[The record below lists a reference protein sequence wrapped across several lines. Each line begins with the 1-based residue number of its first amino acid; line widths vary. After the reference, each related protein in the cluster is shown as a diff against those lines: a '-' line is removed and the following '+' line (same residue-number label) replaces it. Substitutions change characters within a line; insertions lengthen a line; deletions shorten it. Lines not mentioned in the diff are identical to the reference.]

1 MRSLTK
7 RCHPFSASVLLA
19 LACAMAHAAE
29 NPETASGVGG
39 RALAKE
45 VAAKGWIVYST
56 KTPHGDYDVFLSRP
70 DGSSKRNL
78 TQTPDFNEYGAR
90 FSPDSARI
98 LYRRHKAG
106 TETNHDRWGAMGTL
120 VIANADGSNPAA
132 QGGEG
137 EWPWASWSPDGK
149 RFACLYK
156 REGKITIV
164 EADSKKVIKTLPRQ
178 GIFQQL
184 FWSADGKRLCGTANI
199 NGQDWNILTVDLETG
214 KATLITRALN
224 CTPDWFQTD
233 PNRVIYSNR
242 TPGLGSENGWTML
255 MQATADGKSRTLVYG
270 ERDRHIYYGCTSPDD
285 KYVIF
290 SRPPADGRME
300 GPMTIVRLADTPII
314 PGDFKELKA
323 LYPNAKDGPA
333 FLLEESGFEPHWTYV
348 DVGGKTD
355 AGR

>member
-1 MRSLTK
+1 MRFLTK
-7 RCHPFSASVLLA
+7 RCQPFLAGTLLT
-19 LACAMAHAAE
+19 LGFAMAHAAE
-29 NPETASGVGG
+29 NPDTAPGA
-39 RALAKE
+39 RELAKE

-56 KTPHGDYDVFLSRP
+56 KTPQGDYDVFLSRP

-90 FSPDSARI
+90 FSPDSKRI

-120 VIANADGSNPAA
+120 VVANADGSNPMV

-149 RFACLYK
+149 LFACLYK
-156 REGKITIV
+156 REGKITII
-164 EADSKKVIKTLPRQ
+164 EADSKKLIKTLPRQ

-184 FWSADGKRLCGTANI
+184 FWSSDGKRLCGTANI

-333 FLLEESGFEPHWTYV
+333 FLLEESGFEPYWTYV

>member
-1 MRSLTK
+1 MRFLTK
-7 RCHPFSASVLLA
+7 QRQPFLAGILLA
-19 LACAMAHAAE
+19 LGCATAYAAE
-29 NPETASGVGG
+29 NPDPAPGV
-39 RALAKE
+39 RELAKE
-45 VAAKGWIVYST
+45 VASKGWIIYST
-56 KTPHGDYDVFLSRP
+56 KTSQGDYDVFLSRP

-90 FSPDSARI
+90 FSPDSKRM

-120 VIANADGSNPAA
+120 VVANADGSDPVV

-149 RFACLYK
+149 LFACLYK
-156 REGKITIV
+156 REGKITII
-164 EADSKKVIKTLPRQ
+164 EADSKKLIKTLPRQ

-184 FWSADGKRLCGTANI
+184 FWSSDGKRLCGTANI

-242 TPGLGSENGWTML
+242 TPGLGNEYGWTML

-270 ERDRHIYYGCTSPDD
+270 ERGRHIYYGCTSPDD
-285 KYVIF
+285 TYVIF

-300 GPMTIVRLADTPII
+300 DQMVIARLADTPII
-314 PGDFKELKA
+314 PGDYKELKA
-323 LYPNAKDGPA
+323 LYPNAKDGPVFRLA
-333 FLLEESGFEPHWTYV
+333 ETGFEPHWTYV
-348 DVGGKTD
+348 DVGGKAD
-355 AGR
+355 VGR